1 MLIIDFRFNWGCRL
15 QNLSNEIL
23 RLLQGGEGLKEARL
37 KALKITTEIQ
47 GFGGSLSSPSSRTT
61 SPSSLSSDQ
70 LASPGSSSFSSFS
83 SSGTPNNMPQKNNVD
98 EKHLWDGPAIEEILI
113 DSDDDKDGEMG
124 KPKGFVSEMCSK
136 IIGGNDREKIEF
148 RCISDVGRKVTKKRY
163 DRQSSLWF

>member
-1 MLIIDFRFNWGCRL
+1 M
-15 QNLSNEIL
+15 QKLSNEIL

-47 GFGGSLSSPSSRTT
+47 GFGGSLSSPSSRTS

-70 LASPGSSSFSSFS
+70 LASPGSSSFCSSS
-83 SSGTPNNMPQKNNVD
+83 SSGTPINYNVPQKNKVD

-124 KPKGFVSEMCSK
+124 KSKGFVSEMCSK

-163 DRQSSLWF
+163 DRQNSLWF